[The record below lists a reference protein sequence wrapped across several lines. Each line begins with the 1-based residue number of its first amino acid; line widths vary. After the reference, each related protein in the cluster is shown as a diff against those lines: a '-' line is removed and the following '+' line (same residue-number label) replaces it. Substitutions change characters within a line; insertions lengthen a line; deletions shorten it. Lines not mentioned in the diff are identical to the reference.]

1 MAPYCMASVGSN
13 TMKWKFLYNTLLT
26 LGIVLMFLSAI
37 ASFKSEQYNIMAF
50 SVAVLLLLF
59 WLKVRLLKDVKQT
72 IKKK

>member
-1 MAPYCMASVGSN
+1 VDPKRINRPGSN

-37 ASFKSEQYNIMAF
+37 ASFQSEQYNIMAF

-59 WLKVRLLKDVKQT
+59 WLKVRLLKDVRQT